1 MTESTSVTQ
10 QIPRIENSE
19 TTSYAP
25 YAQLVKMLV
34 PSSGCIAI
42 HDTAGDLIWC
52 SDGYERPDLRELVDE
67 LKTAELEPVRQ
78 HTGRITQTSTGV
90 TAYSSA
96 LAGDDG
102 TPLGFVVIQLATAQG
117 GAKSG
122 SMVPSLLRPVLE
134 CLAAR
139 ISLETTARA
148 VTPAPKNDDL
158 ELFLALDEETSA
170 EPGALKRLIEHCV
183 ENMHCI
189 SGAILVPEKNLSV
202 IANRSETSTEEA
214 AQLLDRT
221 QKHLL
226 AWAQLNNRPMVINR
240 IGPDAGIAP
249 YKILSCPIRDP
260 HDRVTGLMAL
270 FRTGDAPNF
279 EVRDVRVLEYIGR
292 KAIGLLNSQ
301 HDPLTGLMN
310 RLIFERQVRS
320 VIETDPEPGAAGR
333 AMLYIDVDR
342 LQFINDA
349 FGFHAGDEV
358 IERVAQLIRERVGR
372 EGIASRLG
380 GDRFAIFMTAC
391 GEEQARAVATELLTA
406 ISSLGYMNGADA
418 VPVSISIGLAMPG
431 PAQRDFGHLIAAAE
445 LACKRAQQQ
454 GRNRLDIYAYG
465 EATSPGHEGELLA
478 AAALKQA
485 LQSNDFRL
493 QAQPIVDLY
502 NDPGKVLG
510 YEVLVRMRD
519 TSGALISP
527 EKFIVAAERYGL
539 MPALDKWVLT
549 ATVKALRAHKD
560 QLRELPLGIAV
571 NVSAQ
576 SLMNSDFAALVLA
589 ELTASGLPPELFCFE
604 LKESAAVNQLAA
616 AEKFIKTVTEIGCHI
631 SLDDFGSGLTS
642 LSHLKRLKVSYL
654 KIDGSLIR
662 RVIDDIHAESLVR
675 GLAKAAQT
683 LGVLTV
689 AEHVES
695 AALAEKLQQLE
706 VDLAQGY
713 HYGRPMPLIRAIAN
727 VGVAAPAVSTA

>member
-1 MTESTSVTQ
+1 
-10 QIPRIENSE
+10 
-19 TTSYAP
+19 
-25 YAQLVKMLV
+25 
-34 PSSGCIAI
+34 
-42 HDTAGDLIWC
+42 
-52 SDGYERPDLRELVDE
+52 
-67 LKTAELEPVRQ
+67 
-78 HTGRITQTSTGV
+78 
-90 TAYSSA
+90 
-96 LAGDDG
+96 
-102 TPLGFVVIQLATAQG
+102 
-117 GAKSG
+117 
-122 SMVPSLLRPVLE
+122 
-134 CLAAR
+134 
-139 ISLETTARA
+139 
-148 VTPAPKNDDL
+148 
-158 ELFLALDEETSA
+158 
-170 EPGALKRLIEHCV
+170 
-183 ENMHCI
+183 
-189 SGAILVPEKNLSV
+189 
-202 IANRSETSTEEA
+202 
-214 AQLLDRT
+214 
-221 QKHLL
+221 
-226 AWAQLNNRPMVINR
+226 
-240 IGPDAGIAP
+240 
-249 YKILSCPIRDP
+249 
-260 HDRVTGLMAL
+260 
-270 FRTGDAPNF
+270 
-279 EVRDVRVLEYIGR
+279 
-292 KAIGLLNSQ
+292 
-301 HDPLTGLMN
+301 MN